1 MTTNIPQV
9 GEILTDSEGQHFVYR
24 VTKDTEYNCIFT
36 YQLSEFYFIR
46 KIELLIL
53 KLLYK

>member
-9 GEILTDSEGQHFVYR
+9 GEILTDNDGEHFVYR
-24 VTKDTEYNCIFT
+24 VTKNTEYNCIFT

-46 KIELLIL
+46 ELELLIL
-53 KLLYK
+53 RLRYK